1 MIYSSKWQIILR
13 NGVIFLE
20 EPFWSK
26 LIQLPVSKM
35 DTKASSSV
43 ALVLNFPLAH
53 ITSNRVYT
61 TNNIN
66 DINDD

>member
-43 ALVLNFPLAH
+43 VLVRNFPLVH
-53 ITSNRVYT
+53 HT

>member
-43 ALVLNFPLAH
+43 VLVQNFPLEL
-53 ITSNRVYT
+53 YT

>member
-35 DTKASSSV
+35 DTKASSRV
-43 ALVLNFPLAH
+43 VLVQRLVIDQKKVMH
-53 ITSNRVYT
+53 
-61 TNNIN
+61 
-66 DINDD
+66 